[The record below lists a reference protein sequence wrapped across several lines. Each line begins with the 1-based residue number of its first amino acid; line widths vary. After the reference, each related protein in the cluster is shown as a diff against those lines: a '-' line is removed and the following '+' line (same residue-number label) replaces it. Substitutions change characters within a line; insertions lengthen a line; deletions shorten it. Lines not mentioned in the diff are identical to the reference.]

1 VAVETK
7 QKVKKRI
14 TKKFCNHKSGGKKLS
29 GRPNLVFFARA
40 ASINSGTQINLFE
53 KKTMGAARVG
63 KLGGKV
69 GVATNQWLRLL
80 LHKLV
85 VDVIRQRKLSST
97 VAALNFSCPTT

>member
-29 GRPNLVFFARA
+29 GRLNLVFFARA

-53 KKTMGAARVG
+53 KKTMGGGTGWKTGWKNGRGDQSMAAPS
-63 KLGGKV
+63 
-69 GVATNQWLRLL
+69 VA
-80 LHKLV
+80 
-85 VDVIRQRKLSST
+85 
-97 VAALNFSCPTT
+97 